1 MYVLSDSQK
10 LFAFWRFIWQFVSEG
25 HKTSSF
31 SFQGRRSDIKLA
43 NANKKHFVLWCLGI
57 YEMKKRRGCETCA
70 NIDCWEKIKAIVF
83 LPKFICFKP
92 VKMMKEGEKRKDC
105 SCRKSA

>member
-1 MYVLSDSQK
+1 
-10 LFAFWRFIWQFVSEG
+10 
-25 HKTSSF
+25 
-31 SFQGRRSDIKLA
+31 
-43 NANKKHFVLWCLGI
+43 
-57 YEMKKRRGCETCA
+57 MKKRRGCETCA
-70 NIDCWEKIKAIVF
+70 NIDCWGKIKAIVF